1 MPDDLSDEA
10 QLPIDDEIEAVL
22 RERDASR
29 LDRSRRTLL
38 GLMRALARVRARKQA
53 RADWF
58 EMVVREAAA
67 AGASDTQAE
76 DWLSA
81 SIEAI
86 APDFLLEGS
95 KHVDV
100 PGAGRIQY
108 RDTPAGLRIA
118 DAEAFM
124 ASLGADERARLV
136 EQRPHLLTT
145 EAKKYA
151 EAVMAESAEILP
163 GVERTE
169 AQRTA
174 TMYPSQSE
182 KRQQQ

>member
-1 MPDDLSDEA
+1 MNELDDVSEERRERARRALYAVTRDYFQTADEYTEALAWRQVAIEHSDET
-10 QLPIDDEIEAVL
+10 LG
-22 RERDASR
+22 R
-29 LDRSRRTLL
+29 LDGRIRDLKGQIELL
-38 GLMRALARVRARKQA
+38 
-53 RADWF
+53 
-58 EMVVREAAA
+58 AA
-67 AGASDTQAE
+67 
-76 DWLSA
+76 
-81 SIEAI
+81 
-86 APDFLLEGS
+86 DFLVGNS
-95 KHVDV
+95 KHVDLA
-100 PGAGRIQY
+100 GLGRIQF
-108 RDTPAGLRIA
+108 RDTPAGVRIA

-174 TMYPSQSE
+174 TLHPLTV
-182 KRQQQ
+182 